1 MTNGR
6 QKSGRN
12 TNMRLSIRRQQFCLR
27 KLILNM
33 FRNTEARRT
42 AANMNKR
49 RRSEAPEQRAAA
61 LTRGR
66 ADIRHRAAEIRRQRK
81 KQLINILQ
89 KEPRQ
94 KRQQQRNTIHM
105 MRLIIIIPKIFITI
119 ITTISLTTMKRK
131 IIFTNIINQNQIE
144 STYKECVRDKLDDRT
159 TTCLTV
165 RCQCLNDGLYITPVV
180 PTGVFYA
187 LFIVEII
194 ILKEIFCENT

>member
-1 MTNGR
+1 
-6 QKSGRN
+6 
-12 TNMRLSIRRQQFCLR
+12 MRLSIRRQQFRLR

-42 AANMNKR
+42 AANMNIR
-49 RRSEAPEQRAAA
+49 RRSEAPEQRAAT

-131 IIFTNIINQNQIE
+131 IIFTNIINRNQIE
-144 STYKECVRDKLDDRT
+144 STYKECVRDKLDDHT
-159 TTCLTV
+159 ATCQMV
-165 RCQCLNDGLYITPVV
+165 RC
-180 PTGVFYA
+180 
-187 LFIVEII
+187 
-194 ILKEIFCENT
+194 